1 MPSDPVPRIEAQ
13 GLHVAY
19 PGRPVIEGLDL
30 ALPARSLT
38 ALVGPNGC
46 GKSTLLRALAGLAA
60 PRAGRV
66 LLDGAPVTLLGPKR
80 LARRVAMLPQS
91 PVAPE
96 GLRVEDLVR
105 QGRYPHRALLGGWSA
120 ADAEAVARALRL
132 TRMEDFSRRPLDA
145 LSGGQRQRAWIA
157 MTLAQAGG
165 RDGDAAGGAL
175 LLDEPTT
182 YLDIAHQEEVM
193 ALMRALV
200 DDRGATVVA
209 VLHDLNQ
216 AARFAD
222 RIVMMK
228 AGAVAAEGAPRAV
241 LTPERIAA
249 VFGLKVV
256 VAPSPVDGAPMAI
269 PAASR

>member
-1 MPSDPVPRIEAQ
+1 MPDPMPKPLIEAR

-19 PGRPVIEGLDL
+19 PGRAVIEGLDL

-60 PRAGRV
+60 PRAGQV
-66 LLDGAPVTLLGPKR
+66 LLDGTDVARIPPKR
-80 LARRVAMLPQS
+80 LARRVAMLPQG

-96 GLRVEDLVR
+96 GLSVRDLVR
-105 QGRYPHRALLGGWSA
+105 QGRYPHRPLLGGWSA
-120 ADAEAVARALRL
+120 QDAEAVAEALRL
-132 TRMEDFSRRPLDA
+132 TRLEDLAERPLDA

-157 MTLAQAGG
+157 MTLAQGG
-165 RDGDAAGGAL
+165 EAL

-193 ALMRALV
+193 ALLRRLV
-200 DDRGATVVA
+200 DARGATVVA

-222 RIVMMK
+222 RMVMMK
-228 AGAVAAEGAPRAV
+228 AGAVVAEGPPQAV
-241 LTPERIAA
+241 VTPERIAQ
-249 VFGLKVV
+249 VFDLPVI

-269 PAASR
+269 PTGAR